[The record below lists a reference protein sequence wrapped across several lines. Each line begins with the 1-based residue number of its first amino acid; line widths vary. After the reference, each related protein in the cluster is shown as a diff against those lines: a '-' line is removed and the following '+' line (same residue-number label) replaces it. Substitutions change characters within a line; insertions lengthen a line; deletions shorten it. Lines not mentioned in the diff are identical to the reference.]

1 MERRLV
7 GLFGLLVSETLT
19 RAAEEKTTLTGMK
32 KQEIL
37 IRMEQ
42 AVFLT
47 GSVVLVSLVY
57 RPRKLATPTGME
69 AEEAAT
75 SIDFSV

>member
-1 MERRLV
+1 
-7 GLFGLLVSETLT
+7 
-19 RAAEEKTTLTGMK
+19 MK

-47 GSVVLVSLVY
+47 GSVVLVSVVY

-75 SIDFSV
+75 SIGFSV